1 MSDFLEIL
9 IRSSITADIAAVI
22 VIILRAALRKCP
34 RKWSYFLWA
43 AVFFRCIFPFSFESS
58 ISVFNLFSAAENFLN
73 RNEYA
78 ITEESGQITDVN
90 IKSDNYA
97 EISDTVF
104 TFDDTAENTETINNF
119 PQITETAVASTE
131 KHNRADIL
139 FVFWI
144 TGAAAML
151 IYGAASYFLLMR
163 KVRTAIKTEK
173 NIFESDRIN
182 SAFSAISFPPKIY
195 VPAGLE
201 GEEKR
206 LIIAHEQAHIKRF
219 DPFAKLLA
227 YIGMSLHWF
236 DPIIWLSFILMT
248 RDMEISCDESILSGL
263 DINGRKNY
271 SMALLNASVKQSGIF
286 FPPAFAEKI
295 ISARIQNAISYKK
308 PLPAVSVLSA
318 AAVLITSGTLITDAA
333 ASRTEAESAVT
344 VMISVTSAEGDIPNG
359 LSLLTDSDG
368 DKIYFSCGNNFRVNN
383 IFKCVNGAEIEFKTP
398 YFGDK
403 NNSGFSAGNFNDGN
417 ITLFSDEEFI
427 YDVNYIESIIIN
439 DIDVKTKNDKK
450 YIGMDMTFAF
460 PAEYKRYDHNID
472 IHNEDENSSYTIH
485 RESDTESSV
494 KAEFIIPDT
503 ENIPAVTLFGYA
515 GIPIFSGE
523 NINCIPKSENAAF
536 QRYFDLNNAEKSD
549 RSYKSITPYFIESP
563 AEGIRIYTFTC
574 DDNTRMIFEHDGTA
588 DVFINNQ
595 LTPQMIP
602 PEIYYS
608 DLDNDGENEL
618 AVKTNST
625 GTGISI
631 DKLVIYKKQS
641 DGHFS
646 EFSPDMDK
654 TEKLMKSTIKE
665 FNVDYNK
672 KQLHY
677 RFEPDKNEII
687 LVTGNI
693 SDNMDFFKHFYP
705 NGVYAED
712 LDLGSQSHFIIDG
725 NKISYS
731 CYPGLMTIYYFANIT
746 ADVTF
751 KDGEF
756 YFENFNI
763 SLPDN
768 NISVEMTAVSV
779 SEEEIAETSYN
790 TALYKYNEI
799 LISERK

>member
-9 IRSSITADIAAVI
+9 VRSSITADIAAVI

-43 AVFFRCIFPFSFESS
+43 AVFFRCLFPFSFESS
-58 ISVFNLFSAAENFLN
+58 ISVFNIFSAAENFLN
-73 RNEYA
+73 SNA
-78 ITEESGQITDVN
+78 VTEESGQIMDVN

-104 TFDDTAENTETINNF
+104 TFDNAAENTEIINNI
-119 PQITETAVASTE
+119 PKITETAVTVTE
-131 KHNRADIL
+131 KHSQADIL
-139 FVFWI
+139 FVFWV
-144 TGAAAML
+144 TGTAAML
-151 IYGAASYFLLMR
+151 ISGAASYFLLMR

-182 SAFSAISFPPKIY
+182 SAFPAISFPPKIY
-195 VPAGLE
+195 IPAGLE
-201 GEEKR
+201 GDEKI
-206 LIIAHEQAHIKRF
+206 LIISHEQAHIKRF
-219 DPFAKLLA
+219 DPFAKLMA

-263 DINGRKNY
+263 DLNGRKNY

-286 FPPAFAEKI
+286 FPPAFSEKI

-318 AAVLITSGTLITDAA
+318 AAVLIASGALITDAA
-333 ASRTEAESAVT
+333 TSKIEAETAIT
-344 VMISVTSAEGDIPNG
+344 GMISVTSAEGDIPNG
-359 LSLLTDSDG
+359 LSMLTDSDG
-368 DKIYFSCGNNFRVNN
+368 DKIYFSCRNNFRVNN
-383 IFKCVNGAEIEFKTP
+383 IFKCVNGAEIEFETP
-398 YFGDK
+398 YSGDK
-403 NNSGFSAGNFNDGN
+403 NNSGFSAGNFGGGN

-427 YDVNYIESIIIN
+427 YDVNYIESITIN
-439 DIDVKTKNDKK
+439 DIDVKTENGKK

-472 IHNEDENSSYTIH
+472 IHNEDENSSYTIR
-485 RESDTESSV
+485 RENDTESSV
-494 KAEFIIPDT
+494 KAVFIIPDT
-503 ENIPAVTLFGYA
+503 EDIPAVTLFGYA
-515 GIPIFSGE
+515 GIPIFAGE
-523 NINCIPKSENAAF
+523 NISFIPESENAVS
-536 QRYFDLNNAEKSD
+536 QRYFDLNNAETLNIP
-549 RSYKSITPYFIESP
+549 YKLITPYFIESP
-563 AEGIRIYTFTC
+563 AEGIRIYTFIC
-574 DDNTRMIFEHDGTA
+574 GDNTRMIFEHDGTA
-588 DVFINNQ
+588 DVFINNW
-595 LTPQMIP
+595 LTPQMIL

-631 DKLVIYKKQS
+631 DKLIIYKKQS

-646 EFSPDMDK
+646 EFSPDMDEV
-654 TEKLMKSTIKE
+654 EKLMKSTIKE
-665 FNVDYNK
+665 FSVDYNK

-687 LVTGNI
+687 LVTGSI
-693 SDNMDFFKHFYP
+693 SDNMDFFENFYP
-705 NGVYAED
+705 NGAYTED

-731 CYPGLMTIYYFANIT
+731 CYTGLMTIYYFANIT

-768 NISVEMTAVSV
+768 NISAEMTAVSV
-779 SEEEIAETSYN
+779 TAEEIAETSYN
-790 TALYKYNEI
+790 TKLYKYNEI